1 MKAALEAGF
10 PQTMIAEVAAARRK
24 ALVQRTDVVVGTNQ
38 YPNALEALPE
48 VKALDHAALK
58 AAFGPKAAAA
68 RKGAV
73 KGTDFA
79 ALVDAAPSA
88 TLGEMMTRG
97 ESLKVE
103 ALKMH
108 RLAEPF
114 EALRK
119 GVLAYRTTHKG
130 PQIFLANL
138 GHMATYMPRLDF
150 TRGFFQVGGFE
161 VADQAW
167 FKTPE
172 EAAKAALES
181 GAPVVVAV
189 GLDDT
194 YVEAVPV
201 LAKALKAGG
210 AKTVLVAGMLKDHAE
225 AFKVAGVDDFIH
237 VRSDVHAVLNGLA
250 KNLGVC

>member
-1 MKAALEAGF
+1 M
-10 PQTMIAEVAAARRK
+10 P
-24 ALVQRTDVVVGTNQ
+24 D
-38 YPNALEALPE
+38 
-48 VKALDHAALK
+48 VKAVDHAALK
-58 AAFGPKAAAA
+58 AVLGPKAAAA

-73 KGTDFA
+73 KGTGFA
-79 ALVDAAPSA
+79 ALVEAAPNA
-88 TLGEMMTRG
+88 TLAEMMTRG
-97 ESLKVE
+97 ESIKVE
-103 ALKMH
+103 PLKMH
-108 RLAEPF
+108 RLVEPF
-114 EALRK
+114 ETLRK
-119 GVLAYRTTHKG
+119 AVLAAKQK
-130 PQIFLANL
+130 PVVFLANL
-138 GHMATYMPRLDF
+138 GPVGTYMPRLDF

-181 GAPVVVAV
+181 GAHVVVAV

-210 AKTVLVAGMLKDHAE
+210 AKTVLVAGMLKDHAD
-225 AFKVAGVDDFIH
+225 AFKAAGVDDFIH

-250 KNLGVC
+250 KTMGVC